1 MRANKFLLSVL
12 ISLFSINSF
21 SKDEPI
27 FDFDALNFY
36 SSEGTKS
43 RVDVYIDIPFGKLEF
58 KKSKQEKGYVSEINL
73 TIDVTDKSGKNVFT
87 KTTKEELFSPKA
99 DFEYLANTRKI
110 ITKNIFL
117 NSGEYKI
124 KLTIYELSTQKTYDR
139 EKPVTV
145 KDFTSL
151 PLTLSD
157 VMIVSKM
164 EEVNGMKKI
173 TPEPSRNVSTLD
185 TFFLF
190 FFVYNNSMIRE
201 TDLECRILNSSNEQV
216 YKTNINKELSFGG
229 DIQNQMIISVSSS
242 SINLGN
248 YTVELKVTSAGQS
261 TSSTS
266 FFTNEIMDFPFSLKE
281 IDKLIDQLQYI
292 SKDDELKFIRAGKT
306 DAEKQKRFIE
316 FWLKK
321 DPSPNTKRNEIMIEY
336 YKRIQYA
343 NKNYTTMWREGW
355 ITDMGMVYI
364 IFGLPGNI
372 DRHPYEMD
380 TKPYEVWDYY
390 DINRQFIF
398 VDNSGFGDYRLVTPI
413 WDEFIYKREP

>member
-12 ISLFSINSF
+12 ISLLSINLLA
-21 SKDEPI
+21 KDEPI

-87 KTTKEELFSPKA
+87 KTTKEELLSPKA

-117 NSGEYKI
+117 NPGDYKI

-139 EKPVTV
+139 EKSVIV

-190 FFVYNNSMIRE
+190 FFVYNNSIIRE
-201 TDLECRILNSSNEQV
+201 TDIECRILNSSNEQV
-216 YKTNINKELSFGG
+216 YKTNINKELSVGG

-261 TSSTS
+261 ATSTS

-292 SKDDELKFIRAGKT
+292 SKDDEIKFIRAGKT

-343 NKNYTTMWREGW
+343 NKHYTTMWREGW

-380 TKPYEVWDYY
+380 VKPYEVWDYY